1 MRSLL
6 LFGASGAIG
15 GAVAKRFS
23 SEGYSVSSVGRSLAK
38 DCDRDYFQWSGNET
52 DIGGF
57 IERLSES
64 PPFDAICWAQ
74 GTNLNDD
81 ILTVAIDAHREI
93 YRSNVEYI
101 ILSLQAL
108 LNQGLVK
115 DGARL
120 CVISSI
126 WQNVTRNNKFSYG
139 ITKSALQSLVLSL
152 SADLAKNN
160 ILINAVLPGA
170 IDTPMT
176 RQNLTEEQIS
186 NITNQTDHGR
196 LVNLEDIANAVWMLN
211 SPNNTAV
218 TGNFL
223 TVDLGFS
230 YVKKV

>member
-1 MRSLL
+1 MPSLL

-15 GAVAKRFS
+15 GAVARRFF
-23 SEGYSVSSVGRSLAK
+23 SEGYSVISVGRKLPK
-38 DCDRDYFQWSGNET
+38 DGSNDYFQWSGNEK

-57 IERLSES
+57 IERLSGS

-81 ILTVAIDAHREI
+81 IFTVAIDAHRDI

-115 DGARL
+115 DGAKL

-126 WQNVTRNNKFSYG
+126 WQNITRNNKFSYG
-139 ITKSALQSLVLSL
+139 ITKSALRSLVLSL

-186 NITNQTDHGR
+186 NISNQTDHGR
-196 LVNLEDIANAVWMLN
+196 LINLDDIANAVWMLS
-211 SPNNTAV
+211 SPNNSAV

>member
-1 MRSLL
+1 MPSLL

-23 SEGYSVSSVGRSLAK
+23 SEGYSVSSVGRKLPN
-38 DCDRDYFQWSGNET
+38 DCSRDYFEWSGSEM
-52 DIGGF
+52 DIGSF
-57 IERLSES
+57 IERLSGS

-81 ILTVAIDAHREI
+81 IFTVAIDAHREI
-93 YRSNVEYI
+93 YHSNVEYI

-176 RQNLTEEQIS
+176 RQNLTEEQII
-186 NITNQTDHGR
+186 NIANQTDHGR
-196 LVNLEDIANAVWMLN
+196 LVNLKDIANAVWMLN

>member
-1 MRSLL
+1 MPSLL

-15 GAVAKRFS
+15 SAVARRFF
-23 SEGYSVSSVGRSLAK
+23 SEEYSVISVGRKLPN
-38 DCDRDYFQWSGNET
+38 DCSRDYFEWSGSEM
-52 DIGGF
+52 DIGSF
-57 IERLSES
+57 IERLSGS

-81 ILTVAIDAHREI
+81 IFTVAIDAHREI
-93 YRSNVEYI
+93 YHSNVEYI

-108 LNQGLVK
+108 LNHGFVK
-115 DGARL
+115 DGAKL

-176 RQNLTEEQIS
+176 RQNLSEEQIS
-186 NITNQTDHGR
+186 NIANQTDHGR
-196 LVNLEDIANAVWMLN
+196 LVNLDDIANAVWMLS
-211 SPNNTAV
+211 SPNNSAV

>member
-1 MRSLL
+1 MPSLL

-15 GAVAKRFS
+15 GAVARRFS
-23 SEGYSVSSVGRSLAK
+23 REGYSVISVGRKLPN
-38 DCDRDYFQWSGNET
+38 DCSRDYFEWSGSEM
-52 DIGGF
+52 DIGSF
-57 IERLSES
+57 IERLSGS

-74 GTNLNDD
+74 GINLNDD
-81 ILTVAIDAHREI
+81 IFTVAIDAHREI
-93 YRSNVEYI
+93 YHSNVEYI

-108 LNQGLVK
+108 LNHGFVK
-115 DGARL
+115 DGAKL

-176 RQNLTEEQIS
+176 RQNLSEEQIS
-186 NITNQTDHGR
+186 NIANQTDHGR
-196 LVNLEDIANAVWMLN
+196 LVNLDDIANAVWMLS
-211 SPNNTAV
+211 SPNNSAV